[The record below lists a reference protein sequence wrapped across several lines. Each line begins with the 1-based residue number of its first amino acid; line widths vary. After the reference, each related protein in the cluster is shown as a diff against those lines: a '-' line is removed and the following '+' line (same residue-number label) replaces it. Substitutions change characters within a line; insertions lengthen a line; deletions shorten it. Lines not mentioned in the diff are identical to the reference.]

1 MACRPVGAKPSSD
14 ICNLWYNNG
23 WSPHT
28 RAAKTSN
35 RILHKKIAVFLLYRA
50 IASLCLVLDL
60 YSQSLQPMDMNY
72 IYVMDAAISSI
83 GSASQQTTSLD
94 TEKCKNYVICNV
106 YDFFVSLEKWNT
118 WSWNWTVGGGP
129 LDWLKYAETGEWEVG
144 DSDFRLSFHQLML
157 RCHTEYRSTR

>member
-50 IASLCLVLDL
+50 IASLCIVLDL

-94 TEKCKNYVICNV
+94 TEKCKNYIICNV
-106 YDFFVSLEKWNT
+106 YDFFCIAWEMKHLILNLNGGWWATRLTEICGDWGMGGRWLRFQTQFSPADVEVSHWI
-118 WSWNWTVGGGP
+118 
-129 LDWLKYAETGEWEVG
+129 
-144 DSDFRLSFHQLML
+144 
-157 RCHTEYRSTR
+157 